1 MKHKIDDQPLIVCQP
16 RYVFQLL
23 TMGVVLMIFVAWNNV
38 LQVKGIT
45 LLTLCVSL
53 YLIYIVGVIIYS
65 FPPTIYVMTD
75 GIIIS
80 RWGSRQ
86 YILWDEIEFA
96 IERGR
101 LTMPKRLVIGC
112 KLFPNY
118 RIISGLLSVSK
129 WSPVYTLGRYAHTN
143 YDEALRYSR

>member
-1 MKHKIDDQPLIVCQP
+1 MKFKLDNQPLVVCQP
-16 RYVFQLL
+16 RYIFQLL
-23 TMGVVLMIFVAWNNV
+23 VIGIVFMIFVGWNQ
-38 LQVKGIT
+38 LRQAEGTT
-45 LLTLCVSL
+45 LLTLCFSL
-53 YLIYIVGVIIYS
+53 FLIYFVGVIIYS
-65 FPPTIYVMTD
+65 FPPTIYVMPD

-86 YILWDEIEFA
+86 YILWNKIEFA